1 MSNRKPKRGGGHAF
15 TDPEELMLQD
25 AVIDS
30 VPPPNSSGDDDY
42 DNREEEEEP
51 EVPRHNGVSHLITTH
66 NPNRTGKPANRDDA
80 PMSRKERDS
89 AMDPL
94 SLKPRMELERDLAR
108 LKLVRRRREPRERKW
123 EEEKKAR
130 EAAHAAAQ
138 ARAQERLEALKNK
151 GKGGR
156 KPGAK
161 VGKPRPPPKSSS
173 ASVTGGSEVPP
184 PPPSPDAAPDS

>member
-1 MSNRKPKRGGGHAF
+1 DRKPKRGGGHTF
-15 TDPEELMLQD
+15 TDPEELMRQD
-25 AVIDS
+25 AEIEAVTPQI
-30 VPPPNSSGDDDY
+30 SSDNDDEDDD
-42 DNREEEEEP
+42 DSEEEA
-51 EVPRHNGVSHLITTH
+51 EVTKHDGVSYLITTH
-66 NPNRTGKPANRDDA
+66 NPNRTGKPANRDEA
-80 PMSRKERDS
+80 PPSRKERES

-94 SLKPRMELERDLAR
+94 ALKPRMDLERDLVR
-108 LKLVRRRREPRERKW
+108 LKIVRRRREARDKKW
-123 EEEKKAR
+123 EEDKKAR

-173 ASVTGGSEVPP
+173 ASAASGPEVPP
-184 PPPSPDAAPDS
+184 PPPSSNATSDS

>member
-15 TDPEELMLQD
+15 TNPDELMHQEAEAE
-25 AVIDS
+25 AVA
-30 VPPPNSSGDDDY
+30 PPSSSDDD
-42 DNREEEEEP
+42 DEEEEEEEA
-51 EVPRHNGVSHLITTH
+51 EVIKHNGVSYLITTH

-80 PMSRKERDS
+80 PLSRKERDS

-94 SLKPRMELERDLAR
+94 ALKPKMDLERDLVR
-108 LKLVRRRREPRERKW
+108 LKLVRRRREPRDKKW

-173 ASVTGGSEVPP
+173 ASAAGGPEVPT
-184 PPPSPDAAPDS
+184 PSPSIDATPDS